1 MDMGIKMKFIY
12 LFDVDNTLTPP
23 RTIIEEEFHGVF
35 DKWLTSLPRDSEV
48 YFATGSDM
56 RKIRAQVPD
65 DIISRLAGVF
75 SCMANQLIIRDDLQ
89 YEHSFKAP
97 EGLIEDLDLFLG
109 VSNFKIRA
117 GNHIEYRPG
126 MVNFSVVGRN
136 ASTEQRQ
143 SYHEF
148 DAKEGE
154 RQKIAAFLNEKYE
167 GQLEVSIGGE
177 ISIDIVEPGR
187 DKSQAIK
194 WLRAK
199 HAGEEIKIVYTGDQ
213 LQPGGNDFEVLKE
226 LADPDRAFHVG
237 SYKET
242 ETLLIAEEDFHP
254 LSISGNQKGETKQGN

>member
-1 MDMGIKMKFIY
+1 MKFIY

-23 RTIIEEEFHGVF
+23 RALIEEEFLGVF
-35 DKWLTSLPRDSEV
+35 DKWMKSLPRGSEV

-65 DIISRLAGVF
+65 DIISRLSGVF

-89 YEHSFKAP
+89 YEHTFKAP

-126 MVNFSVVGRN
+126 MVNFSIVGRN
-136 ASTEQRQ
+136 ATTEQRQ

-148 DAKEGE
+148 DAKEQE
-154 RQKIAAFLNEKYE
+154 RQKIADFLNEKYE

-226 LADPDRAFHVG
+226 LTETDRAFHVG

-242 ETLLIAEEDFHP
+242 ETLLIAEEEFHP
-254 LSISGNQKGETKQGN
+254 LSISGNKKGETKQGN